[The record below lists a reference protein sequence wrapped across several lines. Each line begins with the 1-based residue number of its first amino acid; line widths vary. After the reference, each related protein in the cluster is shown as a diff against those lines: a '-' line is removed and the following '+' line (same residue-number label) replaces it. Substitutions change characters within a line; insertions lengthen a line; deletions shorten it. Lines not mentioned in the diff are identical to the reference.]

1 MKIDDIQE
9 KIIDEEIKKV
19 RELRREYKTKR
30 AQMRGR
36 EEKYEE
42 EDDYTIIGIALLQM
56 ADSLKEALDIL
67 GRKEPCK

>member
-9 KIIDEEIKKV
+9 KIINEELKKV

-36 EEKYEE
+36 EE
-42 EDDYTIIGIALLQM
+42 A
-56 ADSLKEALDIL
+56 
-67 GRKEPCK
+67 